1 MCIGPFVWMKNE
13 VLLRQVDLREA
24 EKRGLLL
31 ALLSPQE
38 SQTKSQAEGAPLMR
52 SLMRFGEGQSSHFS
66 GDTASVVLQ
75 QSG

>member
-1 MCIGPFVWMKNE
+1 MKNE

-52 SLMRFGEGQSSHFS
+52 GLVRFGGGQSSHFS